1 MEESMSKYYIFLKNN
16 IIDFEKLLI
25 DKYSFLGLDEV
36 EVIILLKLNKLIN
49 SGSKFSI
56 EYFTKNMTITEDVIR
71 EKLVTLINNGFID
84 LKLVN
89 RSEIYCL
96 DDTFKRLSSLLEKE
110 ELEEEKEDLNTDC
123 AKVAALLEKE
133 FKKILSPLE
142 LELVHKWVYEDKF
155 DYSKIYNAIM
165 ETLKYKKTSVQ
176 YVDVILNKKEQI
188 NKQSNSKEGLQDL
201 FNQVYGQ
208 IK

>member
-1 MEESMSKYYIFLKNN
+1 MSKYYRFLKNN

-25 DKYSFLGLDEV
+25 DKYCFLGLDEI
-36 EVIILLKLNKLIN
+36 EVIILVKLNKLLS
-49 SGSKFSI
+49 SGNKFSI
-56 EYFTKNMTITEDVIR
+56 DYFTKNMAITEDVIR
-71 EKLVTLINNGFID
+71 EKLVVLINNQFID

-89 RSEIYCL
+89 KSEIYSL
-96 DDTFKRLSSLLEKE
+96 EDTFKRLASLLEKE

-123 AKVAALLEKE
+123 AKVVALLEKE

-142 LELVHKWVYEDKF
+142 LELVHKWIYEDKF
-155 DYSKIYNAIM
+155 DYSKVYNAII

-176 YVDVILNKKEQI
+176 YVDVILNKKEP
-188 NKQSNSKEGLQDL
+188 NNTPSNSKEGLQDL

>member
-1 MEESMSKYYIFLKNN
+1 MSKYYIFLKNN

>member
-1 MEESMSKYYIFLKNN
+1 MSKYYIFLKNN

-96 DDTFKRLSSLLEKE
+96 DDTFKRLSDLLENTVGRIKE
-110 ELEEEKEDLNTDC
+110 ML
-123 AKVAALLEKE
+123 
-133 FKKILSPLE
+133 
-142 LELVHKWVYEDKF
+142 
-155 DYSKIYNAIM
+155 
-165 ETLKYKKTSVQ
+165 
-176 YVDVILNKKEQI
+176 
-188 NKQSNSKEGLQDL
+188 
-201 FNQVYGQ
+201 
-208 IK
+208 

>member
-1 MEESMSKYYIFLKNN
+1 MTKYYIFLKNN

>member
-1 MEESMSKYYIFLKNN
+1 MSKYYIFLKNN

-96 DDTFKRLSSLLEKE
+96 DDTFKRLSALLEKE

>member
-1 MEESMSKYYIFLKNN
+1 MSKYYMFLKNN
-16 IIDFEKLLI
+16 TIDFEKLII

-36 EVIILLKLNKLIN
+36 EVIILVKLNKLLN
-49 SGSKFSI
+49 SGQKFSI
-56 EYFTKNMTITEDVIR
+56 DYFTKNMTISEEIIR
-71 EKLVTLINNGFID
+71 EKLVTLINNQFID

-89 RSEIYCL
+89 KSEIYSL
-96 DDTFKRLSSLLEKE
+96 DDTFKRLASLLEKE
-110 ELEEEKEDLNTDC
+110 EAEEEKEDLNTDC
-123 AKVAALLEKE
+123 AKIVAILEKE
-133 FKKILSPLE
+133 FKKMLSPLE

-155 DYSKIYNAIM
+155 DYSKIYNAII

-176 YVDVILNKKEQI
+176 YVDVVLNKKEQVN
-188 NKQSNSKEGLQDL
+188 NKSNSKEGLQDL

>member
-1 MEESMSKYYIFLKNN
+1 MSKYYIFLKNN

-110 ELEEEKEDLNTDC
+110 ELEEEKEALNTDC